1 MKVKAFFHK
10 LFPEHS
16 RVPLLTVISLHFVF
30 YCIPLFIVRNAHHYD
45 LSLPVDVKIPFLSFF
60 ILFYVGAYLQWGVTY
75 VFHFAKSREACVRL
89 AAADIISKFIA
100 AFFFVLLPT
109 TMVQPALGKGFFDF
123 CVGIIYFFDEPVNLF
138 PSLHC
143 VVSWLCFRSAFAMRR
158 ELSRAY
164 VWGQFA
170 FSLLVFASTV
180 FIKQH
185 VFIDII
191 GGVVLAEGVWLLT
204 SLLPAEAAFSS
215 LEAFLRRKN
224 DQEIPN
230 EQNRTE

>member
-1 MKVKAFFHK
+1 MFFHK

-16 RVPLLTVISLHFVF
+16 KVPLITVILLHFVF
-30 YCIPLFIVRNAHHYD
+30 YCIPHFIVRNAHHCD
-45 LSLPVDVKIPFLSFF
+45 FSMPIDDKIPFLSFF
-60 ILFYVGAYLQWGVTY
+60 IIFYAGAYLQWGATY
-75 VFHFAKSREACVRL
+75 IFHFAKSRGMCVRL
-89 AAADIISKFIA
+89 AAADIVSKFIA
-100 AFFFVLLPT
+100 ALFFVLLPT
-109 TMVQPALGKGFFDF
+109 TMVQPALGNGFFDF

-158 ELSRAY
+158 DLGRAY
-164 VWGQFA
+164 VWGQLA

-185 VFIDII
+185 VFIDIL
-191 GGVVLAEGVWLLT
+191 GGLVLAEGAWLLAAH
-204 SLLPAEAAFSS
+204 LPAESVFSS

-224 DQEIPN
+224 N
-230 EQNRTE
+230 